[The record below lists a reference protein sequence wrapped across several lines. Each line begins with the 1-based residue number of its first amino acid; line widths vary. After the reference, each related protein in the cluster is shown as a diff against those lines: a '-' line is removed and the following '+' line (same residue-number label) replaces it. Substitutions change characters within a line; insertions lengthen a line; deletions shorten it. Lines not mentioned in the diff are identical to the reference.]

1 MQLFYRRNRQTK
13 GFYFDFALNYSF
25 SFIYQVDTLFNSYK
39 NAGINQGNKAK
50 LIETIDEN
58 IKWLKKYK
66 DTIGNWLEKLPK
78 LY

>member
-1 MQLFYRRNRQTK
+1 M
-13 GFYFDFALNYSF
+13 
-25 SFIYQVDTLFNSYK
+25 DTLFNSYK

-66 DTIGNWLEKLPK
+66 DTVGNWLEKLFPK